1 MDSLFSEEKV
11 ETTSSAEQNIN
22 AVLAAFKVNDG
33 RLQDKKNERVE
44 KEKSRSQTS
53 PKHDCSEA
61 QEPAQRETRMP
72 GERHLSKNTNPLI

>member
-33 RLQDKKNERVE
+33 RLQDKKNDLNELKKRN
-44 KEKSRSQTS
+44 
-53 PKHDCSEA
+53 
-61 QEPAQRETRMP
+61 QR
-72 GERHLSKNTNPLI
+72 